1 MIELENIHFKKI
13 REQTG
18 MNKKEFA
25 KYFDIPY
32 RTIVNWE
39 SESVSEGRR
48 CPEYVLKLI
57 EFRLKAEKLID

>member
-1 MIELENIHFKKI
+1 MMEHKKI
-13 REQTG
+13 DLKKLREQSG
-18 MNKKEFA
+18 MNKKQFA
-25 KYFDIPY
+25 EYFEIPY

-57 EFRLKAEKLID
+57 EFHLKADKLID